1 MAKASKPK
9 AAPAIDMTPM
19 VDLGFLLVTFFMLAA
34 NFRSDEVVQVDT
46 PFSISEMTIP
56 ENTVTITVDKG
67 GRVFF
72 GISGKPEAKQNLLK
86 RMAGKY
92 QIPFSEQQIE
102 KFGILTDFG
111 CTIQEM
117 PAFLD
122 MSSDQRKEFIAT
134 GKTMA
139 IPTDS
144 TNNQLKDWINYGN
157 LEMLSVGEKAYYEA
171 KDRGL
176 DPNINEFKPKFILRV
191 DGKAEYLYAKKV
203 IETFRDLNINNLNF
217 VTGLKA
223 DPRKSQQ

>member
-9 AAPAIDMTPM
+9 GAPAIDMTPM
-19 VDLGFLLVTFFMLAA
+19 VDLGLLLVTFFMLAA

-46 PFSISEMTIP
+46 PYSISEMTIP
-56 ENTVTITVDKG
+56 ENVVMITVDKG

-72 GISGKPEAKQNLLK
+72 GISGKPEAKENLLK
-86 RMAGKY
+86 RMAAKY
-92 QIPFSEQQIE
+92 KVPFSQEQIE

-111 CTIQEM
+111 CSMQEM

-122 MSSDQRKEFIAT
+122 MSSDDRKRLVAE

-144 TNNQLKDWINYGN
+144 TNNQLKDWINFGN
-157 LEMLSVGEKAYYEA
+157 IEMLAVGEKAYYEA
-171 KDRGL
+171 KDKGF
-176 DPNINEFKPKFILRV
+176 DPNINEFKPKFILKV
-191 DGKAEYLYAKKV
+191 DGKAEYVYAKKV

-223 DPRKSQQ
+223 DPRKSQ